1 MVMELR
7 HLRYFIAVAE
17 ELHFTR
23 AAARLHIGQPP
34 LSQQIQMLEREV
46 GTTLF
51 ERSKRWV
58 RLTEAGKFFLQDAR
72 KILTLSEQAIETARR
87 ASRGEVGELRVG
99 FTSSMPF
106 TVILQQVVNRYRQ
119 RYPQVSLSLQE
130 MTSMRQIDA
139 IAHRQLDIGFVRP
152 PEIEIG
158 NGVNVVTLRHDPLM
172 LVLPGKH
179 RLAHKKSVK
188 LHELAEE
195 DFVMYSRDVG
205 TGIHAQIVRLCRR
218 AGFDPH
224 IVQEAREA
232 ATIIGLVVAGC
243 GVSILPE
250 SFQCIQMQG
259 VCYRAIADE
268 DAVTAL
274 MLATRNDESTP
285 LVDAFTQLAFEIGG
299 LPVPVKKS
307 LGATP
312 N

>member
-1 MVMELR
+1 MELR

-34 LSQQIQMLEREV
+34 LSQQIQMLEKEV
-46 GTTLF
+46 GALLF

-58 RLTEAGKFFLQDAR
+58 RLTEAGKFFLNDAR
-72 KILTLSEQAIETARR
+72 RILALSEQAMETARR

-106 TVILQQVVNRYRQ
+106 TVILQQVVNLYRQ

-130 MTSMRQIDA
+130 MTSMRQIEA
-139 IAHRQLDIGFVRP
+139 IAHRTLDVGFVRP
-152 PEIEIG
+152 PEMEITG
-158 NGVNVVTLRHDPLM
+158 NVSVTTLRHDPLM
-172 LVLPGKH
+172 LVMPSNH
-179 RLAHKKSVK
+179 RLARKKSVK
-188 LHELAEE
+188 LHELADEE
-195 DFVMYSRDVG
+195 FVMYSKDVG
-205 TGIHAQIVRLCRR
+205 TGIHAQIVRLCRQ
-218 AGFDPH
+218 AGFEPH

-259 VCYRAIADE
+259 VCYRNIADP

-274 MLATRNDESTP
+274 MLATRSNESTP
-285 LVDAFTQLAFEIGG
+285 LIDAFSQLAFEAGG
-299 LPVPVKKS
+299 LPAGLKKS